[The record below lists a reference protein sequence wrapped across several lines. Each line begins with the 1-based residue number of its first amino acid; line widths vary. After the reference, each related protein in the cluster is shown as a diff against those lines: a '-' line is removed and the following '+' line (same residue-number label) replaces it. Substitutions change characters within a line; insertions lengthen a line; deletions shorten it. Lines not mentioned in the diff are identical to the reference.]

1 MAYNCIFI
9 YLFIYFSIYVV
20 GRSHLFCDL
29 SFFVGLVNIWY
40 ITRVQDHVDILEE
53 CFILFSTKKKNS
65 VKSAVSLH

>member
-1 MAYNCIFI
+1 M
-9 YLFIYFSIYVV
+9 YVF

-53 CFILFSTKKKNS
+53 CFILLSTKKNPTNPLLASTNTQMSTKPCTS
-65 VKSAVSLH
+65 FLPSF